1 MLDYKTSA
9 LIMKGLRDLMIK
21 CEDIADY
28 DSRKGIRKTVQKE
41 TRKFLL
47 FQAQS
52 KLLPNLR
59 EHLGD
64 LFESLELDNLH
75 RGSHP
80 NLPHNALALISRL
93 SQTVDQ
99 FADFVEE
106 IIAIASIYS
115 PHEFMKNDRD
125 CGGSKVYRLGA
136 LLNKIGPL
144 IEIHICPLLNR
155 QACFILDWPPSREQL
170 SSSADQSILTRR
182 RESTIT
188 AINGLIDYSKRS
200 DFFIL
205 QGHWQSRG
213 DYLGGYLESLTRNV
227 ILPSRLKPAHIPHD
241 EHTSTP
247 RSAEENIPSDD
258 QPETIRNPGGTS
270 QNTSPRFHVVQL
282 AESIIAFI
290 KLTRILSNKLSNTP
304 SSKSPFTIERKMC
317 SYEMILLE
325 TKVINLYSGIQRIA
339 TGVQW
344 LYMNAGWHASIDRIQ
359 NCFNQLINHF
369 HSTVELLS
377 FYLVPLNATVD
388 LSPSDNFV
396 KTWLFTLREQF
407 HLASKICLS
416 ALDNLKKVM

>member
-125 CGGSKVYRLGA
+125 CGGSK
-136 LLNKIGPL
+136 
-144 IEIHICPLLNR
+144 
-155 QACFILDWPPSREQL
+155 ACFILDWPPSREQL

-247 RSAEENIPSDD
+247 IRSDD

-304 SSKSPFTIERKMC
+304 SSKSPFTIERKIC